1 MKGRGRYQIR
11 LTFAIFCL
19 FIFLPCTGHS
29 ADLSIGDTVSTT
41 GDWTVN
47 GNITATSISG
57 NGSGL
62 TSVDAEMLGGKR
74 LADLDNRYGLA
85 LFQNPRSNIIT
96 TVDPGDAGSFNSIT
110 IGTDGLPII
119 SYYGFAFGSAG
130 WLKVAK
136 CGNPSC
142 SSNNTIAIMGPPQI
156 GMYSSIAIGSDGFP
170 IISCYDSTNYDL
182 IVLKC
187 SIPDCS
193 GGNTRSTVDS
203 AGVVGQHTSITIG
216 TDGLPFISYYD
227 STNSDLKVAKCGNA
241 ACSSGNTLSTVDST
255 GIVGQ
260 YTSVTIGTDGFPVI
274 SYYGNTNRNLKVAKC
289 SNHSCSSSVTLSSV
303 DSMGLAG
310 EQSTAITIGTDGF
323 PVISYYDGT
332 NGNLKIAKCG
342 NAACSSGNFL
352 FAVDTGG
359 VGQHSSI
366 TIGTDGLPII
376 SYYDLTN
383 YNLKAAK
390 CANPFCLNNWSRR

>member
-1 MKGRGRYQIR
+1 MKGRGQYQIR
-11 LTFAIFCL
+11 LTFGIFCL
-19 FIFLPCTGHS
+19 FIFLPCAWYG
-29 ADLSIGDTVSTT
+29 ANLSIGDTVSTT
-41 GDWTVN
+41 GNWTVN

-57 NGSGL
+57 SGSGL

-85 LFQNPRSNIIT
+85 LFQNPRSNIIA
-96 TVDPGDAGSFNSIT
+96 TVDAGDAESFNSIT

-156 GMYSSIAIGSDGFP
+156 GMYSSIAIGTDGFP

-182 IVLKC
+182 IALKC

-260 YTSVTIGTDGFPVI
+260 YTSVTIG
-274 SYYGNTNRNLKVAKC
+274 A
-289 SNHSCSSSVTLSSV
+289 
-303 DSMGLAG
+303 
-310 EQSTAITIGTDGF
+310 DGF

-342 NAACSSGNFL
+342 NAACSSGNTL
-352 FAVDTGG
+352 STVPSTGVV
-359 VGQHSSI
+359 VGQYTSI
-366 TIGTDGLPII
+366 TIGTDGFPVI
-376 SYYDLTN
+376 S
-383 YNLKAAK
+383 
-390 CANPFCLNNWSRR
+390 